1 MMGNQMTNLSF
12 LGGNSSPCSE
22 GMGWGR
28 HQVPDSAQ
36 PGRAV
41 CTAGS
46 ARPHLLPGGPEGGL
60 AAIGPAG
67 VTLAGGPVHP
77 GPRPGR
83 RGACSGSHAAE
94 GGRQGATTELH
105 QLQIRLPTALR
116 NGPQHRA
123 GGQAHLR
130 CRGVS
135 RSRGICLYTRRC
147 PTGAC
152 CVPSTRRMPAPF
164 LDQPLSQQSLCQA
177 WLHWPEHPQL
187 AGPLRAPG
195 ASRHAGRVFRPQ
207 N

>member
-1 MMGNQMTNLSF
+1 MGTAPGARLCPAGAGCVHGRLRTAAPASRRPR
-12 LGGNSSPCSE
+12 GWAGCHRASRGHTGRGPCASRASPRPARGVLREPRC
-22 GMGWGR
+22 G
-28 HQVPDSAQ
+28 
-36 PGRAV
+36 GRA
-41 CTAGS
+41 AGS
-46 ARPHLLPGGPEGGL
+46 NHGTAPASDQTPDRSAERT
-60 AAIGPAG
+60 AA
-67 VTLAGGPVHP
+67 PV
-77 GPRPGR
+77 R
-83 RGACSGSHAAE
+83 
-94 GGRQGATTELH
+94 
-105 QLQIRLPTALR
+105 
-116 NGPQHRA
+116 
-123 GGQAHLR
+123 QAHLR

>member
-1 MMGNQMTNLSF
+1 MGTAPGARLCPARAGCVHGRLRTAAPASRR
-12 LGGNSSPCSE
+12 PR
-22 GMGWGR
+22 GWAGC
-28 HQVPDSAQ
+28 H
-36 PGRAV
+36 RASRGH
-41 CTAGS
+41 T
-46 ARPHLLPGGPEGGL
+46 
-60 AAIGPAG
+60 
-67 VTLAGGPVHP
+67 VHP

-83 RGACSGSHAAE
+83 HGACSGSHAAE

-123 GGQAHLR
+123 GKQAHLR

-164 LDQPLSQQSLCQA
+164 LDQPLSQQSLRQA

-195 ASRHAGRVFRPQ
+195 ASCHAGRVFRPQ
-207 N
+207 NQTD